1 MIGALT
7 MESTAM
13 LYHDL
18 QSLRIFLTA
27 CEMRSMSKAAERLNV
42 ALSAASRR
50 LSLLEQEVGA
60 PLIVRR
66 PHGIEPTAA
75 GITMMNYA
83 RDVLRLGDKLKVSID
98 EHRSGIRGYV
108 RVCASSSVLVQ
119 RLARDLSHFVRENPQ
134 IKLDLEERPSEST
147 ISAVLN
153 KEADMGVIVGD
164 SPVDGL
170 KIIDYSGDRLAVA
183 LPKDHKLSRRT
194 ALRFADILN
203 EDLVALESNTA
214 TYRLLSSRATA
225 IGRPMKVRVQ
235 VRSFEVMCL
244 LITQG
249 LGIGILPELAA
260 RPLSQALNIRLVKLA
275 EPWARRDYAIC
286 VRAFENLEAPTSR
299 LIDFLTTS
307 AAEDVA
313 NGENSAKKPVRRT
326 ATRRQK

>member
-1 MIGALT
+1 
-7 MESTAM
+7 M

-18 QSLRIFLTA
+18 QSLRIFLAA

-60 PLIVRR
+60 PLVVRR
-66 PHGIEPTAA
+66 SHGIEPTAA

-83 RDVLRLGDKLKVSID
+83 RDVLRLGDKLKVSLD

-119 RLARDLSHFVRENPQ
+119 RLARDLSNFVRENPQ

-153 KEADMGVIVGD
+153 KQADIGVIVGD

-183 LPKDHKLSRRT
+183 LPKDHRLSRRN
-194 ALRFADILN
+194 ALRFADILD
-203 EDLVALESNTA
+203 EDLVALESGTA
-214 TYRLLSSRATA
+214 THRLLSSRASA
-225 IGRPMKVRVQ
+225 VGRPMKVRVQ

-244 LITQG
+244 MIKQG

-260 RPLSQALNIRLVKLA
+260 RPLSQALDIRLVRLA
-275 EPWARRDYAIC
+275 EHWARRDYAIC
-286 VRAFENLEAPTSR
+286 VRAFENLEAPSSR
-299 LIDFLTTS
+299 LVDFLTSS
-307 AAEDVA
+307 AAKDVQA
-313 NGENSAKKPVRRT
+313 DGGNAGKKPIRR
-326 ATRRQK
+326 AARPRRR